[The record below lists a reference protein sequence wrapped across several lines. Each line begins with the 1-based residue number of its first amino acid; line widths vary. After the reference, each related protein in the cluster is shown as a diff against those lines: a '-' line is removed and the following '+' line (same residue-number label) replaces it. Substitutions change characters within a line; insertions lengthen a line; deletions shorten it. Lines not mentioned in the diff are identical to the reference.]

1 METDTIQDFIA
12 YRENTILRMIPG
24 FRILA
29 TMIPETFRSTTV
41 TGNACRKTV
50 TIQNTGIMSGFPTGR
65 ETGFGTPI
73 MTPDGTPMTHR
84 FPEFLVVGYP
94 NSKASAGRGVKIYRE
109 MLPLIPIMGV

>member
-41 TGNACRKTV
+41 IGNACRKTV
-50 TIQNTGIMSGFPTGR
+50 TIQNTGIISKTMYIGEFEGRSPPRIFLIYKGGSGGEVPR
-65 ETGFGTPI
+65 EKF
-73 MTPDGTPMTHR
+73 
-84 FPEFLVVGYP
+84 
-94 NSKASAGRGVKIYRE
+94 
-109 MLPLIPIMGV
+109 